1 MPLEHARKGKVD
13 LMTTIHEYTLGERL
27 LTLDNVCVHYD
38 RPILDGVTGHID
50 NIRRAGLQQGQVV
63 CLLGPSGIGKSQLFR
78 CIAGLQRPTSGSVRL
93 NGSQREVQAGEVGV
107 VAKDYPLFNH
117 RTVWGNLMLA
127 ALRHGRSVAA
137 AREACL
143 ALLEK
148 FRLADHAG
156 AHPMMLSGGQRQRV
170 AIAQQL
176 LCSSHF
182 LLMDEPFSGLDP
194 LVKTAVCET
203 LIDVSTSHE
212 LNTIIVVTHDIECAI
227 RIADTLW
234 LLGRRRDAAGQPV
247 GGASIQQ
254 VFDLASMG
262 LAWDSDIESRP
273 EFLDLAAA
281 LKTRFAT
288 L

>member
-1 MPLEHARKGKVD
+1 MNGTYVY
-13 LMTTIHEYTLGERL
+13 TTSQRL

-38 RPILDGVTGHID
+38 RPILEGVTGHVD
-50 NIRRAGLQQGQVV
+50 NIQREGLQQGQVV

-93 NGSQREVQAGEVGV
+93 NGAQREVQPGEVGV
-107 VAKDYPLFNH
+107 VAQNYPLFNH
-117 RTVWGNLMLA
+117 RTVWGNLMIA
-127 ALRHGRSVAA
+127 ALRHGRSAEQA
-137 AREACL
+137 GQACL

-148 FRLADHAG
+148 FGMMAFAKN
-156 AHPMMLSGGQRQRV
+156 HPMTLSGGQRQRI

-194 LVKTAVCET
+194 LAKTTVCET
-203 LIDVSTSHE
+203 IIDLSTTHE

-227 RIADTLW
+227 RISDTLW
-234 LLGRRRDAAGQPV
+234 MLGRNRDASGQPT
-247 GGASIQQ
+247 GGAAIQETY
-254 VFDLASMG
+254 DLAAMG
-262 LAWDSDIESRP
+262 LAWDPDIESRA
-273 EFLDLAAA
+273 EFRELGAA
-281 LKTRFAT
+281 LKARFAT

>member
-1 MPLEHARKGKVD
+1 
-13 LMTTIHEYTLGERL
+13 MTTIHEYTLGERL

-38 RPILDGVTGHID
+38 RPILDGVTGHVD
-50 NIRRAGLQQGQVV
+50 NIRREGVQQGQVV

-107 VAKDYPLFNH
+107 VAQNYPLFNH

-127 ALRHGRSVAA
+127 AQRRGRSVDA

-143 ALLEK
+143 ALLER
-148 FRLADHAG
+148 FRLADHAR

-203 LIDVSTSHE
+203 LVDVSTSHE
-212 LNTIIVVTHDIECAI
+212 LNTIIVVTHDIDCAI

-234 LLGRRRDAAGQPV
+234 LLGRHRDASGRPA

-254 VFDLASMG
+254 TYDLAGMG
-262 LAWDSDIESRP
+262 LAWDPGIESRP
-273 EFLDLAAA
+273 EFHDLAAE
-281 LKTRFAT
+281 LKARFAT